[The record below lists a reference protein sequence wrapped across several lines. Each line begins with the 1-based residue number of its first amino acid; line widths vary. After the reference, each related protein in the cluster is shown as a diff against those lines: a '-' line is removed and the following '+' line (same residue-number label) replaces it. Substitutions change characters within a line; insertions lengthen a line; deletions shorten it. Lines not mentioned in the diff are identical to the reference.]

1 MFFVNMKGMI
11 FMKQSPENLE
21 KNMEYTFSNKKLL
34 KNALTH
40 TSYANENGIKKEF
53 SNERL
58 EFLGDAIVDFVI
70 GSKLFDM
77 CPDKL
82 EGELSKMRASIVCEQ
97 GLKEAADEIG
107 LGEYILL
114 GKGEEHTGGRN
125 RASVVSDAF
134 EAVIAAIYLD
144 SNFETVQNWILKRL
158 YHRISSAVSGKLNN
172 DYKTLLQE
180 FVQQYGAHVTYK
192 LISET
197 GPEHAKVFEVC
208 VYKNNSPVSK
218 GSGKSKKEA
227 EQSAA
232 KNALS
237 ALKNK

>member
-1 MFFVNMKGMI
+1 MKGMI
-11 FMKQSPENLE
+11 FMKQSPEKLE
-21 KNMEYTFSNKKLL
+21 KNMEYTFLNKNLL
-34 KNALTH
+34 RNALTH
-40 TSYANENGIKKEF
+40 TSYANENGIKKEL

-70 GSKLFDM
+70 GSKLFSM

-158 YHRISSAVSGKLNN
+158 QHRINNAVSGKLNN

-180 FVQQYGAHVTYK
+180 FVQQYGSHVTYK

-208 VYKNNSPVSK
+208 VYKNNAPVSK

-227 EQSAA
+227 EQAAA

-237 ALKNK
+237 ALKSK